1 MSLRYNNTVTVC
13 ENGEFETTSG
23 GSVEPPLRT
32 KANYV
37 GNCSATSGNDEA
49 EKALQR
55 ALDARA
61 KRWRW
66 QELLW
71 ELSALDRV
79 RACRRFAVGV
89 KGRSKAADNG
99 NNVQVRRS
107 QDSSAVGYAGL
118 STCGSVWACPTCSS
132 RIQARR
138 RIELGCL
145 LTMAADEGYSALFTT
160 YTLRHHSKQ
169 KLALLWGS
177 LSKAFRRVAQ
187 DKGVQNARKSVE
199 DAGYVRAVEVTHGSY
214 GWHPHIHCIR
224 LVKGDCTEQEAQ
236 LLGDTEFRAW
246 RAAARHCGLG
256 EPVKD
261 AFDVKLVKLA
271 NNEVFIDT
279 LTDYVTKTGA
289 AGAALADVNSSSNK
303 QIDGLTYELASHSTK
318 RARKVGNKTPTELLQ
333 EFAETGNVYYLDL
346 WNEYE
351 IASHGKR
358 ALTWSRGLKRDYGI
372 KDATDEAIA
381 AETMG
386 SQKDTVFEICDWSAV
401 ARQPGLAAEILNTLQ
416 RHGVTEAID
425 LCFDRNVPIVAV

>member
-13 ENGEFETTSG
+13 ENSEFETTPG
-23 GSVEPPLRT
+23 GSVEPPLIT
-32 KANYV
+32 KANSV
-37 GNCSATSGNDEA
+37 GNFSVTSGNAEA

-55 ALDARA
+55 ALEARA

-79 RACRRFAVGV
+79 RSCRRFAVGV

-107 QDSSAVGYAGL
+107 EDNSAVGYAGL

-145 LTMAADEGYSALFTT
+145 LTAAAERGYSALFTT

-169 KLALLWGS
+169 KLSLLWGS
-177 LSKAFRRVAQ
+177 LSKAFRRISQ
-187 DKGVQNARKSVE
+187 DKGVRRARKSVG
-199 DAGYVRAVEVTHGSY
+199 DAGYVRAVEVTHGRY

-224 LVKGDCTEQEAQ
+224 LVKGDCSQSEADT
-236 LLGDTEFRAW
+236 LGDAEFRAW
-246 RAAARHCGLG
+246 RAAARSCGLG

-261 AFDVKLVKLA
+261 AFEVKLVNLHDTHS
-271 NNEVFIDT
+271 IDS

-289 AGAALADVNSSSNK
+289 TGAALVDANGSSNK

-351 IASHGKR
+351 LASHGKC

-372 KDATDEAIA
+372 KDATDEVIA
-381 AETMG
+381 AETVG
-386 SQKDTVFEICDWSAV
+386 SDKDTVFEICDWSAV
-401 ARQPGLAAEILNTLQ
+401 AGQPGLAAEILNTLQ
-416 RHGVTEAID
+416 RHGVTEAMD
-425 LCFDRNVPIVAV
+425 LCFDRNVPIVTV